1 MDKEQELIARGA
13 EYVAGDLMLNRK
25 TVGMHRHGQFILTAD
40 GAEELET
47 EPLVAVTPMAKAA
60 GVKPKTRAK
69 RTALGPALSKDAPD
83 APDDAAIDVD
93 DAAIDVDDLLDE

>member
-25 TVGMHRHGQFILTAD
+25 TVGMHRYGQFILTAD

-47 EPLVAVTPMAKAA
+47 VEVAATTPEKPAA
-60 GVKPKTRAK
+60 AKPKTRAK
-69 RTALGPALSKDAPD
+69 RTALGPALSKDALD
-83 APDDAAIDVD
+83 APD